1 MSDQNEQTL
10 DWIAIAEHVERELET
25 DRTTA
30 SEYVLE
36 WVLVH
41 TQNDPNYDRNAI
53 PYSDLDVMMEIIEHI
68 HRVRQ
73 SHEDAAVR
81 DLIQGL
87 EESQRR
93 KNEAEQHGDWQTSEY
108 DPKGELEHV
117 DAEVLAGD
125 DAEFVTNESAKR
137 FIEKRLLLSLV
148 ALNGTE
154 RLDDAA
160 KPNIMEGQPEFATAT
175 DIAVMNI
182 SELSQFLADVVEGS
196 TVII

>member
-1 MSDQNEQTL
+1 MSDQNQQTI
-10 DWIAIAEHVERELET
+10 DWVAIAEYAEHELGT

-30 SEYVLE
+30 GEYVLE
-36 WVLVH
+36 WVFVR
-41 TQNDPNYDRNAI
+41 TQNDPNFDRNAI
-53 PYSDLDVMMEIIEHI
+53 PYSELDRMMEIFADL
-68 HRVRQ
+68 HRMRQ
-73 SHEDAAVR
+73 SEESAAVR

-87 EESQRR
+87 EEAQRR

-125 DAEFVTNESAKR
+125 DAEFVTNESAKK
-137 FIEKRLLLSLV
+137 FIEKRLLLALV
-148 ALNGTE
+148 ALNGSD
-154 RLDDAA
+154 RLDDEA